1 MKQKKF
7 RSNLTIQA
15 KLAYSGIYTHAKLS
29 GYNNGERQMLGTFA
43 QIINQQLSRYTPTQI
58 LIGGA
63 AIGAALPMAYNL
75 FTHDWKTE
83 KEKWQ
88 QRLYDYLP
96 NIPYIGNKLAS
107 KIDKEFEPALDSLD
121 KSLHEKR
128 TLHYRSLPRKPISKA
143 RILKQI
149 EKISDSKHLAD
160 LISGG
165 IYRDLSDPYLDELN
179 ADIFKLAAYT
189 NPLHGGAWPDLA
201 QCEAEVVAWCAK
213 LYSGD
218 NTICGNITPGGTY
231 SIMEAMR
238 TYKKWAKETKGIT
251 KPNMVVPSTVHA
263 AFDKGAE
270 DYGIELIKVPVD
282 PQTQRADV
290 KAMAKKI
297 NGNTIAL
304 VGSAPS
310 FPCGALDPL
319 NELSELAKKHKIGM
333 HVDACLGGFLLPF
346 VKEAGFD
353 IGSFGFNLEGVTS
366 VSMDPHKY
374 GETPKGS
381 SLVLFRKT
389 IGQYQ
394 AYIKLDSPIG
404 MYITPNQAGS
414 RNGANILMT
423 WGTLLA
429 KGHDNYVKTTR
440 AILNLKKRI
449 VNELHNIPQLKLLG
463 KSDLSVIAF
472 DSSHLN
478 IYAITEQMHHR
489 GWHLNNIQNVKG
501 AHLCL
506 TANHLQ
512 DQNFTTRFIDDLKSS
527 IAFVEA
533 NPQLKPKGDGAVY
546 ASLAAMPAAIA
557 PQLRNKLGRE
567 YTQLCGNIE
576 ATRQHQKTSPRLRAQ
591 AR

>member
-1 MKQKKF
+1 M
-7 RSNLTIQA
+7 
-15 KLAYSGIYTHAKLS
+15 LS
-29 GYNNGERQMLGTFA
+29 SFA
-43 QIINQQLSRYTPTQI
+43 QVINQQLIRYTPTQI

-63 AIGAALPMAYNL
+63 AIGAAVPAAYKL
-75 FTHDWKTE
+75 ITHDWMAE

-96 NIPYIGNKLAS
+96 KIPYIGKKFSS

-121 KSLHEKR
+121 EGLHKKR
-128 TLHYRSLPRKPISKA
+128 TLRYRSLPRQAVSKA
-143 RILKQI
+143 NLLKQI
-149 EKISDSKHLAD
+149 EKIANSKHLGD

-179 ADIFKLAAYT
+179 AEIFRLAAYT

-213 LYSGD
+213 LYGAREGGVS
-218 NTICGNITPGGTY
+218 GNITPGGTY

-251 KPNMVVPSTVHA
+251 QPNMVVPSTVHA

-270 DYGIELIKVPVD
+270 DYGIKLIKVPVD

-290 KAMAKKI
+290 KAMAKSI
-297 NGNTIAL
+297 DANTIAL

-319 NELSELAKKHKIGM
+319 KELSELAKAKKIGM

-346 VKEAGFD
+346 AKEAGVD
-353 IGSFGFNLEGVTS
+353 IGQFGFDLPGVTS

-394 AYIKLDSPIG
+394 AYINLDSPIG

-429 KGHDNYVKTTR
+429 KGHDNYVKSTT
-440 AILNLKKRI
+440 AILNLKKII
-449 VNELHNIPQLKLLG
+449 VKELQKIPQLKLLG
-463 KSDLSVIAF
+463 NSDLSVIAF
-472 DSSHLN
+472 DAAHLN
-478 IYAITEQMHHR
+478 IYAITEQMHLK

-512 DQNFTTRFIDDLKSS
+512 DKNFTRRFINDLKSS
-527 IAFVEA
+527 IAYIEA

-546 ASLAAMPAAIA
+546 ASLAAMPTAIA
-557 PQLRNKLGRE
+557 PQLKNKLGRE
-567 YTQLCGNIE
+567 YVQLSGNIE
-576 ATRQHQKTSPRLRAQ
+576 ATRAPQRTISRSRSQAHNRA
-591 AR
+591 